1 MNDRVTKFDALYYP
15 DMEPPQGWLR
25 SFSLFFD
32 TIRSVVPEDIGERLS
47 PELREFAA
55 SIPNAYEAVTPES
68 VRHTRKDDLSRIE
81 KAFEIISAERGRK
94 KKGERELIF
103 EVDQDDGSL
112 SIRDHV
118 FLHND
123 KISPR
128 VRRLLRRH
136 ELVPPCDITE
146 FTGPKD
152 CSVVDERASNIIL
165 SDIANRL
172 ARRKGWSSVT
182 DQDLEFTVIALE
194 GVRGA
199 ADAATADALA
209 AAIISLE
216 IPEEI
221 QRIELKR
228 YKEFRDAYADVRKP
242 FQELVV
248 KLNQVYRLG
257 GITDRE
263 DLSNRVKDACSDF
276 DSEVHKFRTT
286 RFSRKFTRWIPV
298 GIGSLATLVGAAL
311 PAPVVAIPSAF
322 LSVIFQL
329 IDKKAP
335 SEPSPADGREVY
347 QMIAGM
353 RRDILEAADVRRLL
367 V

>member
-47 PELREFAA
+47 PEIREFAA
-55 SIPNAYEAVTPES
+55 SIPDAYETVTPDS
-68 VRHTRKDDLSRIE
+68 VKHTRKDNLSRIE
-81 KAFEIISAERGRK
+81 RAFERISGGRK
-94 KKGERELIF
+94 RTKRGGREFTI
-103 EVDQDDGSL
+103 EIDDEGSL
-112 SIRDHV
+112 RFIDHV

-128 VRRLLRRH
+128 IRKLLRKH
-136 ELVPPCDITE
+136 ELILDWDLTDLV
-146 FTGPKD
+146 GLQNY
-152 CSVVDERASNIIL
+152 SVVNERASNIIL

-182 DQDLEFTVIALE
+182 DQDLEFSVVALE
-194 GVRGA
+194 GVRES
-199 ADAATADALA
+199 ADAATAEALA

-221 QRIELKR
+221 QIIELKK

-242 FQELVV
+242 FQELVI

-257 GITDRE
+257 GITNRK
-263 DLSNRVKDACSDF
+263 DLRDRVKDACSDF

-298 GIGSLATLVGAAL
+298 GVGSLAALAGAAL
-311 PAPVVAIPSAF
+311 PVPIVAIPSAF
-322 LSVIFQL
+322 LSVVFQV
-329 IDKKAP
+329 IDKKMSLGP
-335 SEPSPADGREVY
+335 STADGQDVY

-353 RRDILEAADVRRLL
+353 RRDILKAAQVRRLL

>member
-47 PELREFAA
+47 PEIREFAA
-55 SIPNAYEAVTPES
+55 AIPDAYETVTPES
-68 VRHTRKDDLSRIE
+68 VKHTRRDDLSRIE
-81 KAFEIISAERGRK
+81 KAFERISGRRK
-94 KKGERELIF
+94 RTKKGAREFTI
-103 EVDQDDGSL
+103 EIDDEGSL
-112 SIRDHV
+112 RFIDYV
-118 FLHND
+118 FLHDD

-128 VRRLLRRH
+128 VRRLLRKH
-136 ELVPPCDITE
+136 ELILDWDTNSM
-146 FTGPKD
+146 GLQNY
-152 CSVVDERASNIIL
+152 SVVNERASNIIL

-182 DQDLEFTVIALE
+182 DQELEFSVIALE
-194 GVRGA
+194 GVRES
-199 ADAATADALA
+199 ADAATAEALA
-209 AAIISLE
+209 AAIISME

-221 QRIELKR
+221 QSIELKK
-228 YKEFRDAYADVRKP
+228 YKEFRDAYADVRQP

-248 KLNQVYRLG
+248 KLNQVYKLG
-257 GITDRE
+257 GITSRE
-263 DLSNRVKDACSDF
+263 DLRDRVKDACSDF

-286 RFSRKFTRWIPV
+286 RLSQKFTRWIPV

-311 PAPVVAIPSAF
+311 PVPMVAIPSAF
-322 LSVIFQL
+322 LSVIFQV
-329 IDKKAP
+329 IDKKTSFGP
-335 SEPSPADGREVY
+335 STADGRDVY

-353 RRDILEAADVRRLL
+353 RRDILKAAQVRRLL

>member
-15 DMEPPQGWLR
+15 DMEPPQAWLR

-32 TIRSVVPEDIGERLS
+32 TIRSVVPEDNGERLS

-55 SIPNAYEAVTPES
+55 SIPNAYETVTLES
-68 VRHTRKDDLSRIE
+68 VKHTRKDDLSRIE
-81 KAFEIISAERGRK
+81 KAFAIISKERGRK
-94 KKGERELIF
+94 KRGERELIF
-103 EVDQDDGSL
+103 EIDQDDGSL

-136 ELVPPCDITE
+136 ELIPLWDLTE
-146 FTGPKD
+146 LVGPED
-152 CSVVDERASNIIL
+152 YSVVDERASNIIL
-165 SDIANRL
+165 SDIASRL
-172 ARRKGWSSVT
+172 ARRKGWSSIT
-182 DQDLEFTVIALE
+182 DQDLEFSIIALE
-194 GVRGA
+194 GVRESA
-199 ADAATADALA
+199 AATTDALA
-209 AAIISLE
+209 SAIISLE

-221 QRIELKR
+221 QRIKLKK
-228 YKEFRDAYADVRKP
+228 YKEFRDAYVDVRKP

-257 GITDRE
+257 GITNRE
-263 DLSNRVKDACSDF
+263 DLRDRVKDACSDF

-286 RFSRKFTRWIPV
+286 RLSRKFTRWIPI
-298 GIGSLATLVGAAL
+298 GIGSLARLVGTAL
-311 PAPVVAIPSAF
+311 PVPVVAIPSAF
-322 LSVIFQL
+322 LSIIFQL
-329 IDKKAP
+329 IDKKA
-335 SEPSPADGREVY
+335 SFEPSPADGREVY
-347 QMIAGM
+347 QMIACM

-367 V
+367 I